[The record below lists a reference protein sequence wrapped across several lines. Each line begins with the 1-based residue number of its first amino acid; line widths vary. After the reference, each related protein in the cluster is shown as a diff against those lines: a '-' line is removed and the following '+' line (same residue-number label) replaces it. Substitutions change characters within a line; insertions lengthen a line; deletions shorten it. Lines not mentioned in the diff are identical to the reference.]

1 MADDDQQWKIPPNV
15 QELDELPNRYVV
27 RDHDRP
33 TSAVTSD
40 DPIPVVDLNR
50 LSSGAADQA
59 AKLRSALQNWGLFLA
74 VGHGIEP
81 ALLGEMMAV
90 TREFF
95 KLPLEEKQN
104 KYTNLVG
111 GKKEYQLEGYGGDIV
126 LSETQVLDWCDR
138 FYLIVEPESRRLHD
152 LWPTQPPSFRD
163 VLQRYAERCRELA
176 DGVLREVSKVVRLRD
191 ERYLADMLDEK
202 AVTYVRLNLYPRCP
216 RPDKVLGFKPHS
228 DGNMLTVLLPN
239 AAGFQVLLDGEW
251 YEVPIVPGA
260 LVVNLGDTVEVVSN
274 GLLKSLVHKVVTNA
288 ERKRVSVGAF
298 YTLDPE
304 REVEPATELVSE
316 DRPRRHEK
324 MKTSDYIRELQESL
338 ARGERAVDRVKI

>member
-15 QELDELPNRYVV
+15 QELAAAGIDELPNRYVV

-59 AKLRSALQNWGLFLA
+59 AKLRSALQNWGLFLVRKLRPSSVSPPVHSVSPSGYVHFCSEFLRA

-95 KLPLEEKQN
+95 KLPLEEKQ

-111 GKKEYQLEGYGGDIV
+111 GKKEYQLEGYGGDMV

-163 VLQRYAERCRELA
+163 VLQRELA
-176 DGVLREVSKVVRLRD
+176 GGVLREVSKVVGLRD

-202 AVTYVRLNLYPRCP
+202 AVTYVRLNLYPCCP
-216 RPDKVLGFKPHS
+216 RPDKGLGFKPHS
-228 DGNMLTVLLPN
+228 DGNMLTVLLAN
-239 AAGFQVLLDGEW
+239 VAGFQVLLDGEW
-251 YEVPIVPGA
+251 YEVPVVPGA
-260 LVVNLGDTVEVVSN
+260 LVVNLGETVEVVSN
-274 GLLKSLVHKVVTNA
+274 GFAQEPGSQGGDECGEEA
-288 ERKRVSVGAF
+288 GVGGGV
-298 YTLDPE
+298 LHVGP
-304 REVEPATELVSE
+304 REGGGAG
-316 DRPRRHEK
+316 DG
-324 MKTSDYIRELQESL
+324 
-338 ARGERAVDRVKI
+338 AGERG